1 MIVIDELKEA
11 VNIMLHPGT
20 ATQKE
25 RSIRAAI
32 AFYYKVLVV
41 PLILYIILAL
51 IITKTTLSPFILS
64 PLFTVI
70 LLIVSPLGL
79 LAMAGLYH
87 LFGKL
92 FKVFN
97 NPYSNTFTA
106 TVYSTVPYILLI
118 WLLAFTNIANLM
130 LLVVFDIIFFILVI
144 WEIIIIIIA
153 FANQQK
159 TSKLRAFAVWLVTQI
174 IVVGIVYL
182 LVVIV
187 TMLFAVGSFS
197 SSVSITSACIPQ
209 TGFAC
214 TNLVFSEGVLNITI
228 GQVTGQRWTAA
239 TFCFVPVNVT
249 MSSNLKCPTGYE
261 TGSYSIPGGLA
272 NGQAIPITFALSGVS
287 TKPGTIVSG
296 TIWALYTTPGATS
309 PTSAPIATVTAQEK

>member
-32 AFYYKVLVV
+32 AFYYKVLAI

-51 IITKTTLSPFILS
+51 AIPKTTLSSFMLS

-79 LAMAGLYH
+79 LAGAGLYH

-92 FKVFN
+92 LKVFN

-106 TVYSTVPYILLI
+106 TVYSTVPYVLFI

-130 LLVVFDIIFFILVI
+130 LLVGIDIIFFIVLI
-144 WEIIIIIIA
+144 WEIIITIIA
-153 FANQQK
+153 LANQQK
-159 TSKLRAFAVWLVTQI
+159 ISKLRAFAVWLVTI
-174 IVVGIVYL
+174 IVVIIAYL
-182 LVVIV
+182 AVIV
-187 TMLFAVGSFS
+187 TALFALGSFS
-197 SSVSITSACIPQ
+197 SSSFIATACIPQ
-209 TGFAC
+209 PGFLC
-214 TNLVFSEGVLNITI
+214 TNSAFSGGVLKTTI
-228 GQVTGQRWTAA
+228 SQATGQPWTTA
-239 TFCFVPVNVT
+239 TLCFVPDNVT
-249 MSSNLKCPTGYE
+249 MSSNLTCPTGYE
-261 TGSYSIPGGLA
+261 TGSYNLPSGLA
-272 NGQAIPITFALSGVS
+272 SDQTVPVTFSLSGVS
-287 TKPGTIVSG
+287 TKPGTMVSG
-296 TIWALYTTPGATS
+296 TIWAIYTTSGATS
-309 PTSAPIATVTAQEK
+309 PTSVQIATVTAQEK